1 MAIDPACGVEV
12 DPTDPG
18 ASTTHQGRKYV
29 FCSEGCKEHF
39 EANPDQYV
47 DSTTESVELG
57 QIGGVRTQRLST
69 GGDNGQFELSVS
81 EPGELTPG
89 DEVTYTRDITD
100 EHVHQFAELTG
111 DSNALHLNETF
122 AERTRFG
129 QRIVHGA
136 LVSGLISAA
145 LAALPGMTVF
155 LSQDLEF
162 KRPIEVG
169 DTVAATCKVVESIE
183 DDRFCLTVRVRGPDD
198 EVAIYGTATVLIDDL
213 PRV

>member
-18 ASTTHQGRKYV
+18 ASTTHQGTKYV

-39 EANPDQYV
+39 EANPDEYV
-47 DSTTESVELG
+47 DSTTESIELG
-57 QIGGVRTQRLST
+57 QIGDVRTQRLST
-69 GGDNGQFELSVS
+69 NEENGQFELSVS

-89 DEVTYTRDITD
+89 DEVTYTREITD
-100 EHVHQFAELTG
+100 EHVHKFAGLTG
-111 DSNALHLNETF
+111 DSNALHLNDTF

-155 LSQDLEF
+155 LSQSLEF

-169 DTVAATCKVVESIE
+169 DTVAATCKVVEIIE
-183 DDRFCLTVRVRGPDD
+183 DDRYCLTVRVRDSDD
-198 EVAIYGTATVLIDDL
+198 KVAIYGTATVLIDEL
-213 PRV
+213 PGV